1 MEKLHAIEAY
11 AAQLG
16 VSLEELVQYLISSDK
31 VDVNKLDEATK
42 NRLKNLNANESIH

>member
-11 AAQLG
+11 AARLG
-16 VSLEELVQYLISSDK
+16 VSPEELVQYLISHNK
-31 VDVNKLDEATK
+31 VDINKLDDATK